1 MEDKVQV
8 SNSAQ
13 IAQNCVLSAVQFTAE
28 ELSLLQSIL
37 VCMNDRLDW
46 DFEKD
51 SGLIEARVLLDFNE
65 SIPSQIN
72 NIYNKLF

>member
-13 IAQNCVLSAVQFTAE
+13 IAQNCVLAGVQFTAE

-37 VCMNDRLDW
+37 VSINDRLDW

-51 SGLIEARVLLDFNE
+51 NGLIEARVLLDFDE
-65 SIPSQIN
+65 GIPSKIN